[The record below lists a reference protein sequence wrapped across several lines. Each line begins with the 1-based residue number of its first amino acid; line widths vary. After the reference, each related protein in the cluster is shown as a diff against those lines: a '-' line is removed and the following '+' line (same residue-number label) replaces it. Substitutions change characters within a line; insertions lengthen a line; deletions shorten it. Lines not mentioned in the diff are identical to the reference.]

1 MSAMMEANVSVRFVI
16 LVGLVATAVW
26 SAACMPSAPSATPA
40 SPPGLAITR
49 TPTATPPP
57 DLPTA
62 TTTPSL
68 VCPDTHEPD
77 DTVEQARTHSMHS
90 LTVEG
95 YICHPGDV
103 DIFIT
108 PATYGGYLLDFTVD
122 LYDLPAD
129 YDLYVYYHGPEI
141 ARSTNRGLTP
151 EHVYYFSG
159 PRTGNSY
166 ELKVVG
172 ADGAFDP
179 NRPYRLR
186 FTMNPGQSDPKGF
199 QNP

>member
-1 MSAMMEANVSVRFVI
+1 MMEASVRVRLAI
-16 LVGLVATAVW
+16 LASLVV
-26 SAACMPSAPSATPA
+26 SAAWVTTCVSPAPPAEPA
-40 SPPGLAITR
+40 SP
-49 TPTATPPP
+49 TP
-57 DLPTA
+57 LP
-62 TTTPSL
+62 
-68 VCPDTHEPD
+68 VCLDTHEPD
-77 DTVEQARTHSMHS
+77 DTVEQARTHFMHY

-129 YDLYVYYHGPEI
+129 YDLYVYYHGQEI
-141 ARSTNRGLTP
+141 AHSTHRGLTP

-179 NRPYRLR
+179 KRPYRLR
-186 FTMNPGQSDPKGF
+186 FTMNPGQSDTEGS

>member
-16 LVGLVATAVW
+16 LASLVATAVW
-26 SAACMPSAPSATPA
+26 LAACMPSAPSATPA
-40 SPPGLAITR
+40 APPGLAITL
-49 TPTATPPP
+49 TPTATPLP

-77 DTVEQARTHSMHS
+77 DTVEQARAHYMHS
-90 LTVEG
+90 LKVEG

-186 FTMNPGQSDPKGF
+186 FTMNPGTPTPTK
-199 QNP
+199 PE

>member
-1 MSAMMEANVSVRFVI
+1 M
-16 LVGLVATAVW
+16 
-26 SAACMPSAPSATPA
+26 
-40 SPPGLAITR
+40 
-49 TPTATPPP
+49 
-57 DLPTA
+57 
-62 TTTPSL
+62 TTTSTPCP
-68 VCPDTHEPD
+68 VCPDIHEPN
-77 DTVEQARTHSMHS
+77 DTVKQAHFMSF

-95 YICHPGDV
+95 YICHSEDIDV
-103 DIFIT
+103 FRT
-108 PATYGGYLLDFTVD
+108 PATYGGYLVDFTVD

-172 ADGAFDP
+172 VDGAFDP

>member
-1 MSAMMEANVSVRFVI
+1 M
-16 LVGLVATAVW
+16 W
-26 SAACMPSAPSATPA
+26 S
-40 SPPGLAITR
+40 LA
-49 TPTATPPP
+49 
-57 DLPTA
+57 
-62 TTTPSL
+62 
-68 VCPDTHEPD
+68 
-77 DTVEQARTHSMHS
+77 
-90 LTVEG
+90 VEG

-103 DIFIT
+103 DIFRT
-108 PATYGGYLLDFTVD
+108 PATYGGYLVDFTVD

-141 ARSTNRGLTP
+141 ARSTHRGLTP

-186 FTMNPGQSDPKGF
+186 FTMNPGTPTPTK
-199 QNP
+199 PE

>member
-1 MSAMMEANVSVRFVI
+1 METNVRVRLVI
-16 LVGLVATAVW
+16 LAGLVATAVW
-26 SAACMPSAPSATPA
+26 AVACVPLAPSAEPA
-40 SPPGLAITR
+40 SP
-49 TPTATPPP
+49 TP
-57 DLPTA
+57 LP
-62 TTTPSL
+62 

-77 DTVEQARTHSMHS
+77 DTVEQARAHFMHF

-129 YDLYVYYHGPEI
+129 YDLYVYHNGTEI
-141 ARSTNRGLTP
+141 ARSTQRELTP

-172 ADGAFDP
+172 VNGAFDP
-179 NRPYRLR
+179 SRPYRLR
-186 FTMNPGQSDPKGF
+186 FTMNPGTPTPTSHE
-199 QNP
+199 

>member
-1 MSAMMEANVSVRFVI
+1 MSMKISTCVRFVI
-16 LVGLVATAVW
+16 LASLVAAAVW
-26 SAACMPSAPSATPA
+26 AVACAPPVPSAEPA
-40 SPPGLAITR
+40 SP
-49 TPTATPPP
+49 TP
-57 DLPTA
+57 LP
-62 TTTPSL
+62 

-77 DTVEQARTHSMHS
+77 DTVEQARAYFMHS

-122 LYDLPAD
+122 LYELPAD

-141 ARSTNRGLTP
+141 ARSTHRGLTP

-172 ADGAFDP
+172 VNGAFDP

-199 QNP
+199 PNP